1 MNLLGSMPVVGI
13 YIGAKRISTVAQY
26 NKMFGSNTGGSQ
38 GIIKD
43 LGELQSIGCTILCN
57 RALF

>member
-1 MNLLGSMPVVGI
+1 MNLLGSIPVVGI

-38 GIIKD
+38 GIIED
-43 LGELQSIGCTILCN
+43 LGAKYRMYYPMQ
-57 RALF
+57 